1 MYEYVTCE
9 VPSSSPAINK
19 KMPPPLAAGKQ
30 FEIAIIGGGI
40 TGITLAIAL
49 CKRNIRCTIY
59 EQASA
64 FGEIGAGVGSE
75 LPTWR
80 LILFFTSYKL

>member
-1 MYEYVTCE
+1 MYATSYNQQKMSPP
-9 VPSSSPAINK
+9 VP
-19 KMPPPLAAGKQ
+19 AGKP

-49 CKRNIRCTIY
+49 CKRNIRCAIY

-64 FGEIGAGVGSE
+64 FGEIGAGVGGE
-75 LPTWR
+75 LPTFSFHAPPS
-80 LILFFTSYKL
+80 IY